1 PAATADE
8 LRAVPV
14 DKLVA
19 IGGSYGPFVDGE
31 LLTQTPSQALA
42 RGGFDDVPLIIGSNS
57 GEDSLMGPGPPTA
70 AQLATIPAAAREV
83 YKDEAAQ
90 SDETLARAVFTDRFM
105 GGPARWVAAEASG
118 GKPAWLYHF
127 SYVGS
132 RFRPAVKTAA
142 HAAEI
147 QYVFEYW
154 GRRTP
159 MSLVSEDDKAMAS
172 LMHACWVSFAK
183 SSAPT
188 CGAQAWPAYNPKTDR
203 LMEFGAESGVRT
215 HFRKPQLD
223 FQQAAAL
230 PTLALPK

>member
-1 PAATADE
+1 MTADE
-8 LRAVPV
+8 LRALPTET
-14 DKLVA
+14 LVA
-19 IGGSYGPFVDGE
+19 IGGTYGPFVDGK
-31 LLTQTPSQALA
+31 LLTETPSQSLA
-42 RGGFDDVPLIIGSNS
+42 RGAFDDVPLIIGSNS

-70 AQLATIPAAAREV
+70 AQLAMIPAAARAV

-90 SDETLARAVFTDRFM
+90 GDETLARAVFTDRFI
-105 GGPARWVAAEASG
+105 GAPARWVAEQASG

-132 RFRPAVKTAA
+132 RFRPTVKTAA

-159 MSLVSEDDKAMAS
+159 MSLVSEDDKAMAN
-172 LMHACWVSFAK
+172 LMHACWVTFAK
-183 SSAPT
+183 ASAPA
-188 CGAQAWPAYNPKTDR
+188 CGQAWPAYDPKTDR
-203 LMEFGAESGVRT
+203 LLEFGAQSGVRS

-223 FQQAAAL
+223 FQQAVAL